1 MPILK
6 DLKRETF
13 CQHYALTLDVGK
25 AEEVA
30 GFTHKYGY
38 ELRKSPEIMDRIAEI
53 QRESGINMQVD
64 QTRVIREAAYLGFS
78 DITDV
83 LQVNSVAELRA
94 LPENVRRAI
103 KRVKVT
109 RTPMRGQGGR
119 DRGVPRTTEG
129 VEAIAESGDTR
140 INELSSN
147 EYEETIE
154 IEMHPKV
161 EPLKLLALVTD
172 AIKNPETRDLLN
184 AGAFTGMTVKVLS
197 PPKGGKNVTK
207 EQKDDAET

>member
-1 MPILK
+1 MPEHK
-6 DLKRETF
+6 DPRTERF

-25 AEEVA
+25 SEEVA
-30 GFTHKYGY
+30 GLSHKYGY
-38 ELRKSPEIMDRIAEI
+38 ELRRRPDVAERIAEI
-53 QRESGINMQVD
+53 QRNSGVHMIVD
-64 QTRVIREAAYLGFS
+64 QSRVIREAAYLGFS

-83 LQVNSVAELRA
+83 LACSSVGDLRA

-109 RTPMRGQGGR
+109 RTPIRR
-119 DRGVPRTTEG
+119 DGSPDRRSQRTTEG
-129 VEAIAESGDTR
+129 VEAIAENGDTR
-140 INELSSN
+140 IAEATRP
-147 EYEETIE
+147 EFEETIE

-184 AGAFTGMTVKVLS
+184 RGAFSGLVVKTIV
-197 PPKGGKNVTK
+197 PGKPAKKVTK
-207 EQKDDAET
+207 EQEGDEM